1 MDFTW
6 IKDKLL
12 QFAIDRLRVLMLEG
26 IDVAIEVVQD
36 NRTKEFIESLQRP
49 EHRMIMKL
57 LLEIV
62 EEVLKKFDGVD
73 VVEVPM
79 SPIEVKLVTE

>member
-6 IKDKLL
+6 IKDKLI
-12 QFAIDRLRVLMLEG
+12 QFAIDRLRQLMLDG
-26 IDVAIEVVQD
+26 IDVAIEVIRD
-36 NRTKEFIESLQRP
+36 NRTQEFLDSLQRA
-49 EHRMIMKL
+49 EHKMIMRL

-62 EEVLKKFDGVD
+62 EEVLVKFDNVD

-79 SPIEVKLVTE
+79 SPLEVKIVKE